1 MVKSTRSSQ
10 KAKDEEN
17 NNGRVT
23 RSSEKAKIKAHPN
36 VSDTAGIRKS
46 SREKPSKIIAT
57 SSSTQ
62 KSEQVEKGTLPAP
75 ETRRKSVRVEKMKTP
90 TPSPLTRSGKTRN
103 HSFSGPS
110 DSKSAGSL
118 GSISRQKLQ
127 KEKSVKQLTFEAK
140 EVNENEEHNVESS
153 QVKRK
158 KMTALMYR
166 SLFTQP
172 KKGTLVF
179 CIMSFFFANFLVHSG
194 TSFVTYP
201 NPNVIQIVVNLMVN
215 VKCIVMLEESS

>member
-75 ETRRKSVRVEKMKTP
+75 EARRKSVRVEKMK

-140 EVNENEEHNVESS
+140 EVNENEEHNRESS

-179 CIMSFFFANFLVHSG
+179 CIMSFFFANFLHVHSG

-201 NPNVIQIVVNLMVN
+201 NPNVIQSDVNLMVN
-215 VKCIVMLEESS
+215 VKCIVMLQESS